1 MGTPRGQAPSTGGP
15 PSRGGRAALVSVVVG
30 ALVAGCQWSA
40 GESTPPAPSSTP
52 GPEADTRLAAFYQQ
66 TVKWEP
72 CDKLQ
77 CAKLT
82 VPVDYAKPEDGRTF
96 TLPLIKAVATK
107 PEQRIGVLVAGA
119 GGPGQSG
126 VSMVKDLAE
135 SWPAAVRERFDIVS
149 FDPRGVGGSEPRLKC
164 ETQGEPPAEE
174 RPDLPLIGDMVAGSK
189 QYAEACLNHTDAS
202 VLSHMGTADVV
213 QDLDV
218 LRVVTGQEKL
228 TYLGYSYGTRIG
240 QLYAD
245 RFPKKIRAMVLDGVD
260 NMSLDWRDDPIQQA
274 ESIEQALHAYARECA
289 ARTGK
294 PCPGRTEAEIIAAV
308 NRVIDKGDKSG
319 DGDIRGDISGKLTFP
334 EAWSELSEI
343 IIEADRPADSS
354 TREDGP
360 VEDAAAQPE
369 EPATDDTTEALT
381 VVNCLDRPHP
391 TDLAA
396 YEEAAKRIRDVS
408 RLADGAELLSCA
420 FLPPATTKPK
430 VVRAEGAP
438 TILLVA
444 TTVDAA
450 TPYRWAQALAA
461 SMPSAVLLT
470 NEDIGHSVYGGAS
483 PCVDEA
489 VNRYLIDLTPPAAPA
504 RCAAKAGS

>member
-1 MGTPRGQAPSTGGP
+1 MGTPRGPAPSTGGA
-15 PSRGGRAALVSVVVG
+15 RAAVVSVVVG
-30 ALVAGCQWSA
+30 ALLAGCQWSA
-40 GESTPPAPSSTP
+40 SEGVPVPSTAPE
-52 GPEADTRLAAFYQQ
+52 PEADSRLAAFYQQ
-66 TVKWEP
+66 PVKWAP
-72 CDKLQ
+72 CDKFE

-107 PEQRIGVLVAGA
+107 PEQRIGVLIAGA

-135 SWPAAVRERFDIVS
+135 SWPAAVRERFDVVS

-164 ETQGEPPAEE
+164 ETQGEPPAEKH
-174 RPDLPLIGDMVAGSK
+174 PDLPLIGDMVAGSK
-189 QYAEACLNHTDAS
+189 QYAEACLKHTDAGILGH
-202 VLSHMGTADVV
+202 VGTADVI

-228 TYLGYSYGTRIG
+228 TYVGYSYGTRIG

-274 ESIEQALHAYARECA
+274 ESIEQALHAYARDCA
-289 ARTGK
+289 ARTRK
-294 PCPGRTEAEIIAAV
+294 PCPGRTEAEIIATV

-319 DGDIRGDISGKLTFP
+319 EGDIRGDISAKLTFP
-334 EAWSELSEI
+334 EEWSELSEI
-343 IIEADRPADSS
+343 LIDADRPKDTS
-354 TREDGP
+354 TQDGGTAEDT
-360 VEDAAAQPE
+360 AAQPE
-369 EPATDDTTEALT
+369 EPASDDTAEALT

-396 YEEAAKRIRDVS
+396 YEEAAQRIRDVS
-408 RLADGAELLSCA
+408 RLADGSELLSCA
-420 FLPPATTKPK
+420 FLPPATSKPK
-430 VVRAEGAP
+430 VVRAAGAP

-461 SMPSAVLLT
+461 SMPSAALLT
-470 NEDIGHSVYGGAS
+470 NEDVGHSVYGGTS
-483 PCVDEA
+483 SCVDDV
-489 VNRYLIDLTPPAAPA
+489 VNRYLIDLTPPPAHA
-504 RCAAKAGS
+504 RCATRTGG

>member
-1 MGTPRGQAPSTGGP
+1 MGTPRGQGPSTGGP
-15 PSRGGRAALVSVVVG
+15 PRPGRAAVVSVMSVAVV
-30 ALVAGCQWSA
+30 ALLAGCQWTA
-40 GESTPPAPSSTP
+40 GEAVPMPSTAPE
-52 GPEADTRLAAFYQQ
+52 PEADSRLAAFYKQP
-66 TVKWEP
+66 VKWEP
-72 CDKLQ
+72 CGKFE

-82 VPVDYAKPEDGRTF
+82 VPVDYAKPDDGRKF
-96 TLPLIKAVATK
+96 TLPLIKAAAMK

-126 VSMVKDLAE
+126 VTMVKDLAQ
-135 SWPAAVRERFDIVS
+135 SWPAAVRERFDVVS

-164 ETQGEPPAEE
+164 ETQGEPPAEK
-174 RPDLPLIGDMVAGSK
+174 RPDLPLVGDMVAGSK
-189 QYAEACLNHTDAS
+189 QYAEACLKHTDAS
-202 VLSHMGTADVV
+202 ILSHFGTAEVV

-228 TYLGYSYGTRIG
+228 TYVGYSYGTRIG

-260 NMSLDWRDDPIQQA
+260 NVSLDWRDDPIQQA
-274 ESIEQALHAYARECA
+274 ESIEQALHAYARDCA
-289 ARTGK
+289 ARTRE
-294 PCPGRTEAEIIAAV
+294 PCPGRTEAEIIATV

-319 DGDIRGDISGKLTFP
+319 DGDIRGDISSKVTFP
-334 EAWSELSEI
+334 EEWDELSEI
-343 IIEADRPADSS
+343 LIDADRPA
-354 TREDGP
+354 EP
-360 VEDAAAQPE
+360 QEE
-369 EPATDDTTEALT
+369 EPTEETEETEETASDDTTDALS

-396 YEEAAKRIRDVS
+396 YEEAAKRLRDVS
-408 RLADGAELLSCA
+408 RLADGTELLSCA
-420 FLPPATTKPK
+420 FLPPATSKPK

-461 SMPSAVLLT
+461 SMPSAALLT
-470 NEDIGHSVYGGAS
+470 NEDVGHSVYGGTS
-483 PCVDEA
+483 SCVDEA
-489 VNRYLIDLTPPAAPA
+489 VNRYLIDLTPPPAPA
-504 RCAAKAGS
+504 RCATKAGS

>member
-1 MGTPRGQAPSTGGP
+1 MGTPRGKAPSTGGSP
-15 PSRGGRAALVSVVVG
+15 RPGRAVVVSVVVG
-30 ALVAGCQWSA
+30 VLLAGCQPSA
-40 GESTPPAPSSTP
+40 NNGVPTPSAAPE
-52 GPEADTRLAAFYQQ
+52 PETDSRLAAFYKQS
-66 TVKWEP
+66 VKWEP
-72 CDKLQ
+72 CDKLE

-96 TLPLIKAVATK
+96 TLPLIKAAATK
-107 PEQRIGVLVAGA
+107 PEQRIGVLIAGA

-126 VSMVKDLAE
+126 VSMLKDLAT
-135 SWPAAVRERFDIVS
+135 SWPAEVRERFDLVS

-164 ETQGEPPAEE
+164 ETQGEPPAEK
-174 RPDLPLIGDMVAGSK
+174 RPDLPLVGEMVAQSK
-189 QYAEACLNHTDAS
+189 QYAEACLKHTDAS
-202 VLSHMGTADVV
+202 VLSHVGTADVV
-213 QDLDV
+213 GDLDV

-228 TYLGYSYGTRIG
+228 TYVGYSYGTRIG

-274 ESIEQALHAYARECA
+274 ESIEQALHAYARDCA

-294 PCPGRTEAEIIAAV
+294 PCPGRTEAEIIATV
-308 NRVIDKGDKSG
+308 NRVIDKADKAG
-319 DGDIRGDISGKLTFP
+319 DGSTIRGDISGKLTFP
-334 EAWSELSEI
+334 QEWPELSEI
-343 IIEADRPADSS
+343 VINADRPAEPQEEEQ
-354 TREDGP
+354 TE
-360 VEDAAAQPE
+360 QTE

-391 TDLAA
+391 SDLAA
-396 YEEAAKRIRDVS
+396 YEEAAQRIRDVS
-408 RLADGAELLSCA
+408 RLADGSELLSCA
-420 FLPPATTKPK
+420 FLPPSTSKPK
-430 VVRAEGAP
+430 VIRAEGAP

-461 SMPSAVLLT
+461 SMPSAALLT
-470 NEDIGHSVYGGAS
+470 NEDIGHSVYGGTS
-483 PCVDEA
+483 PCVDAA

-504 RCAAKAGS
+504 RCGVKAGS